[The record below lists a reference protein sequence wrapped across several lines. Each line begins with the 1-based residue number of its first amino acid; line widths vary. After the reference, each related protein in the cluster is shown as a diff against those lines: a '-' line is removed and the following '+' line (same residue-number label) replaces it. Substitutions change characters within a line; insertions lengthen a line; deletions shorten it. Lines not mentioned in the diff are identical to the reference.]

1 VLEPVKV
8 QERAP
13 EAASALASVPGRALV
28 RVLARAL
35 AEVPRRARA
44 KRAQFRASHEPPD
57 VCRSRGGLQWAPL
70 KAPVKAQVR
79 AL

>member
-1 VLEPVKV
+1 MLEPVKA

-28 RVLARAL
+28 RVPARAL
-35 AEVPRRARA
+35 AEVPRRSCA
-44 KRAQFRASHEPPD
+44 KRAQFRVSHELPD
-57 VCRSRGGLQWAPL
+57 FCRGGLRWAPL

>member
-1 VLEPVKV
+1 MLEPVKA

-13 EAASALASVPGRALV
+13 EAASALASVPE
-28 RVLARAL
+28 RVQARVPARAL
-35 AEVPRRARA
+35 EEVPRRACA
-44 KRAQFRASHEPPD
+44 KRAQYRASHEPPD
-57 VCRSRGGLQWAPL
+57 FCRGGLRWAPL

>member
-1 VLEPVKV
+1 MLEPVKV

-35 AEVPRRARA
+35 AEVPRRSCA

-57 VCRSRGGLQWAPL
+57 VCRGGLQWAPP